1 MTRETKLG
9 IGVAG
14 AFLVAVGAWAG
25 LKWHRGD
32 SSATS
37 TEEPAAAQA
46 EATPS
51 AGENKDAVVAATTPA
66 ATTPTA
72 TPAPQPLLSNPESP
86 PIVVKSDPPP
96 PDLGSSGGVTAATSN
111 PPTTNTD
118 PPPPNMAAPVA
129 TTPNPVTTNSAP
141 TNPVETPPAA
151 SAPVA
156 APNLGSV
163 TTPPADPTP
172 ANPAPVIAAPT
183 IPATQPTETKKDDP
197 PAAPPAAPA
206 NTTPESTP
214 PPSQPSVTVVPAGIS
229 SAASLGPP
237 GGGPTATTT
246 GVTPV
251 RPRSEPRVQSY
262 LEEEYRWQPG
272 DTFAAVSQKYYF
284 TEKYGAALQQYNRDY
299 PLAGAGMRQN
309 PPVMAPGQAIWIP
322 PVRILERDYANQ
334 IADFRP
340 LNDRGSPIVPTNRTN
355 AAAGSDPSG
364 GALKLTKVR
373 DRGETLYELG
383 RRSLGDSGQWF
394 KIYRLNPT
402 LSNDP
407 KLPIPAGTVL
417 RLPAEATVEA
427 GDMP

>member
-32 SSATS
+32 SPAAS
-37 TEEPAAAQA
+37 TEESAVAQA

-51 AGENKDAVVAATTPA
+51 AAENKDAAVAATT
-66 ATTPTA
+66 TS
-72 TPAPQPLLSNPESP
+72 PQPLMTTSETPGAP
-86 PIVVKSDPPP
+86 APIVVQSNPPP
-96 PDLGSSGGVTAATSN
+96 PDLGSPGAATAATSN

-118 PPPPNMAAPVA
+118 PPPPNMPAPAA

-141 TNPVETPPAA
+141 TNPTETPPAA

-156 APNLGSV
+156 APNLGPV

-172 ANPAPVIAAPT
+172 ANPAPVITPPT
-183 IPATQPTETKKDDP
+183 NPATQPTETKKDDP

-206 NTTPESTP
+206 NTTPEPTP
-214 PPSQPSVTVVPAGIS
+214 PQTSQPSVTVVPAGVS
-229 SAASLGPP
+229 SPASLGPP
-237 GGGPTATTT
+237 GGGPAATTT

-251 RPRSEPRVQSY
+251 RPKSEPRVQSY

-309 PPVMAPGQAIWIP
+309 PPVMAPGQPIWVP

-364 GALKLTKVR
+364 GTLKLTKVR

-402 LSNDP
+402 LSRDP

-427 GDMP
+427 GDAP

>member
-46 EATPS
+46 EATPL
-51 AGENKDAVVAATTPA
+51 ATEKKDVAAATTP
-66 ATTPTA
+66 P
-72 TPAPQPLLSNPESP
+72 PQPVMTTSETTAAPT
-86 PIVVKSDPPP
+86 PIVVQSNPPP
-96 PDLGSSGGVTAATSN
+96 PDLGGSGAATAATSN
-111 PPTTNTD
+111 PPATNTD
-118 PPPPNMAAPVA
+118 PPPPTMAAPVA
-129 TTPNPVTTNSAP
+129 TTPNPVMTNSAP
-141 TNPVETPPAA
+141 TNPMDTPPAA
-151 SAPVA
+151 STPVA
-156 APNLGSV
+156 APNLGPV
-163 TTPPADPTP
+163 TTPPADPAP

-183 IPATQPTETKKDDP
+183 VPATQPTETKKDDP
-197 PAAPPAAPA
+197 PAAPPAALA
-206 NTTPESTP
+206 NTTPEPTP
-214 PPSQPSVTVVPAGIS
+214 PPSQTSVTVVPAGVS

-251 RPRSEPRVQSY
+251 RPKSEPRVQSY

-284 TEKYGAALQQYNRDY
+284 TEKYSTALQQYNHDY

-355 AAAGSDPSG
+355 ATGSDPSA

-402 LSNDP
+402 LSKDP

-427 GDMP
+427 GDVP